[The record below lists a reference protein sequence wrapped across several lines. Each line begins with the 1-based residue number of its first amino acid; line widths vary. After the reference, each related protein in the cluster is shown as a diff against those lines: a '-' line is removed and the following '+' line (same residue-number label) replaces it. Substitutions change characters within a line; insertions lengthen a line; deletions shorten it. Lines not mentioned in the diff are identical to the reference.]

1 MTNIKIVVAYDGT
14 DFCGWQRQPEG
25 RTVQGEIEAA
35 LARIAGKR
43 VAVTGAGRTDAGVHA
58 RGQVA
63 NFRADFRLAKR
74 ELERALNA
82 ILPDEIRILSA
93 QPRPGRIQRPEIGQV
108 EDLPVPHLQCPCRQ
122 PVRFPVRPPLVGP
135 PRCGGMAEAAR
146 LFVRKADF
154 SAFSSNRLLHPVR
167 RVVRSEI
174 RRRGREI
181 VYTVEA
187 NGFLRYMVRTIVGTL
202 LEVGRGRM
210 EPLRSRTIFRL
221 KSAGWPVP
229 TAPAK
234 GLCLLKGNLLTRG
247 AAPGYR

>member
-1 MTNIKIVVAYDGT
+1 MTNTKIVVAYDGT

-58 RGQVA
+58 RGQAA
-63 NFRADFRLAKR
+63 NFRADFRLERR

-82 ILPDEIRILSA
+82 ILPDEIRVLSLSRVPDGFNA
-93 QPRPGRIQRPEIGQV
+93 RRSAKSKIYQYRIRNAPVVSPFDFRYVHHWLGRLDV
-108 EDLPVPHLQCPCRQ
+108 EA
-122 PVRFPVRPPLVGP
+122 
-135 PRCGGMAEAAR
+135 MARAAG
-146 LFVRKADF
+146 LFVREADF

-167 RVVRSEI
+167 RIVRSDV
-174 RRRGREI
+174 RRRGCEI
-181 VYTVEA
+181 IYTVEA

-202 LEVGRGRM
+202 LEVGRGRL
-210 EPLRSRTIFRL
+210 EPLQVEEIFRL
-221 KSAGWPVP
+221 NERRLAGP

-234 GLCLLKGNLLTRG
+234 GLCLLKVK
-247 AAPGYR
+247 Y

>member
-1 MTNIKIVVAYDGT
+1 MNYKIVVAYDGT
-14 DFCGWQRQPEG
+14 DFYGWQRQPKS

-43 VAVTGAGRTDAGVHA
+43 IAVTGAGRTDAGVHA

-63 NFRADFRLAKR
+63 NFRADFRMDGL

-82 ILPDEIRILSA
+82 LLPAAIRVVSLRRAPDRFDARKSAKSKIYQYRILNAPIVS
-93 QPRPGRIQRPEIGQV
+93 PFDFRYVLHWPG
-108 EDLPVPHLQCPCRQ
+108 
-122 PVRFPVRPPLVGP
+122 PLDAD
-135 PRCGGMAEAAR
+135 GMARAAG
-146 LFVRKADF
+146 LFVREADF

-167 RVVRSEI
+167 RIVRSEV

-181 VYTVEA
+181 IYTIEA

-210 EPLRSRTIFRL
+210 EPLQVEELFRL
-221 KSAGWPVP
+221 NERRLAGQ

-234 GLCLLKGNLLTRG
+234 GLCLIKVR
-247 AAPGYR
+247 Y

>member
-1 MTNIKIVVAYDGT
+1 MNYKIVVAYDGT
-14 DFCGWQRQPEG
+14 DFYGWQRQPKS
-25 RTVQGEIEAA
+25 RTIQGEIEAA

-43 VAVTGAGRTDAGVHA
+43 IAATGAGRTDAGVHA

-63 NFRADFRLAKR
+63 NFRADLRMDRR

-82 ILPDEIRILSA
+82 ILPAEVRIHSIRQVPDAFNARRSAKSKIYQYRIVNAPIVSPFDFRYILHW
-93 QPRPGRIQRPEIGQV
+93 PG
-108 EDLPVPHLQCPCRQ
+108 
-122 PVRFPVRPPLVGP
+122 PLDAD
-135 PRCGGMAEAAR
+135 GMARAAG
-146 LFVRKADF
+146 LFVREADF

-167 RVVRSEI
+167 RVVRSEV

-210 EPLRSRTIFRL
+210 EPLQVEEIFRL
-221 KSAGWPVP
+221 NERRLAGP

-234 GLCLLKGNLLTRG
+234 GLCLIKVK
-247 AAPGYR
+247 Y